1 MGFKPPNKTTAS
13 TLAWQLKF
21 LLISGIYPPDIGG
34 PATFIPAF
42 GAFLRD
48 SGADVEVITLSPN
61 RNEVLQEDFGK
72 VIKIRRAKLKL
83 IRFIEVTWQIY
94 TRSRNADIIF
104 ANGLYEEAAVANL
117 IRRKKLVFKI
127 VGDPIWERFRNSSK
141 LSYNLDE
148 YHFSQLST
156 KLKLERFL
164 FNWSLSR
171 ANIITSPGSKLA
183 KTIENIYG
191 VKNIQVIENGIDPP
205 SYSETT
211 DFNYDLISVSRLVK
225 WKRIDL
231 LIRAASRTKSTLLVI
246 GEGPEE
252 YELKSLANQINAQI
266 HFMGSISKKEILM
279 YLQQSRIFALVSSY
293 EGLSFSLLEA
303 LSLGKRILVSDI
315 DANQILFE
323 GTNFASIV
331 DPEKPEE
338 IDAAIKLLITD
349 SRQNHEKQNAAR
361 VFVNQR
367 FNSKLQLKKMQQLT
381 LSTLEPE

>member
-1 MGFKPPNKTTAS
+1 
-13 TLAWQLKF
+13 
-21 LLISGIYPPDIGG
+21 
-34 PATFIPAF
+34 
-42 GAFLRD
+42 
-48 SGADVEVITLSPN
+48 
-61 RNEVLQEDFGK
+61 
-72 VIKIRRAKLKL
+72 
-83 IRFIEVTWQIY
+83 
-94 TRSRNADIIF
+94 
-104 ANGLYEEAAVANL
+104 
-117 IRRKKLVFKI
+117 
-127 VGDPIWERFRNSSK
+127 
-141 LSYNLDE
+141 
-148 YHFSQLST
+148 LST

-164 FNWSLSR
+164 FNWSLRR

-183 KTIENIYG
+183 RTIENIYG

-205 SYSETT
+205 SYSETIE
-211 DFNYDLISVSRLVK
+211 FNYDLISVSRLVK

-231 LIRAASRTKSTLLVI
+231 LIRAAARTKSTLLVI

-252 YELKSLANQINAQI
+252 YELKRLANQINAQI
-266 HFMGSISKKEILM
+266 HFMGSVSKKEILM

-303 LSLGKRILVSDI
+303 LSIGKRILVSDI

-338 IDAAIKLLITD
+338 IDAAIKLLISD
-349 SRQNHEKQNAAR
+349 SRQNHEKQKAAR

>member
-1 MGFKPPNKTTAS
+1 
-13 TLAWQLKF
+13 LAWQLKF

-48 SGADVEVITLSPN
+48 SGADVEVITLSPT
-61 RNEVLQEDFGK
+61 RNEVLQDEFGK

-83 IRFIEVTWQIY
+83 FRFIEVTWQIY
-94 TRSRNADIIF
+94 TRSRNAEIIF

-117 IRRKKLVFKI
+117 FRRKKLVFKV
-127 VGDPIWERFRNSSK
+127 VGDPIWERYRNSSNS
-141 LSYNLDE
+141 SYGFDE
-148 YHFSQLST
+148 YHYSQLST
-156 KLKLERFL
+156 KLKLERCF

-183 KTIENIYG
+183 KTIENNYG
-191 VKNIQVIENGIDPP
+191 VKNIQVIENGIDLP
-205 SYSETT
+205 SFFETL

-231 LIRAASRTKSTLLVI
+231 LIRAAARTKSTLLVI

-252 YELKSLANQINAQI
+252 YELKRLAKQVNAQV
-266 HFMGSISKKEILM
+266 HFMGSTSKKEILM

-303 LSLGKRILVSDI
+303 LSMGKRILVSDI
-315 DANQILFE
+315 DANQSLFQ
-323 GTNFASIV
+323 GANFASIV

-338 IDAAIKLLITD
+338 IDAAIKLMITD
-349 SRQNHEKQNAAR
+349 SRQNHERQEAAR

>member
-1 MGFKPPNKTTAS
+1 
-13 TLAWQLKF
+13 
-21 LLISGIYPPDIGG
+21 
-34 PATFIPAF
+34 
-42 GAFLRD
+42 
-48 SGADVEVITLSPN
+48 
-61 RNEVLQEDFGK
+61 
-72 VIKIRRAKLKL
+72 
-83 IRFIEVTWQIY
+83 
-94 TRSRNADIIF
+94 
-104 ANGLYEEAAVANL
+104 
-117 IRRKKLVFKI
+117 
-127 VGDPIWERFRNSSK
+127 
-141 LSYNLDE
+141 
-148 YHFSQLST
+148 
-156 KLKLERFL
+156 
-164 FNWSLSR
+164 
-171 ANIITSPGSKLA
+171 
-183 KTIENIYG
+183 
-191 VKNIQVIENGIDPP
+191 
-205 SYSETT
+205 
-211 DFNYDLISVSRLVK
+211 
-225 WKRIDL
+225 
-231 LIRAASRTKSTLLVI
+231 LLVI

-252 YELKSLANQINAQI
+252 YELKRLANQINAQI
-266 HFMGSISKKEILM
+266 HFIGSISKKEILM

>member
-1 MGFKPPNKTTAS
+1 MGFKPANKTTAS

-61 RNEVLQEDFGK
+61 GNEVLQEDFGK

-94 TRSRNADIIF
+94 TRSRNAEIIF

-127 VGDPIWERFRNSSK
+127 VGDPIWERFRNSSNS
-141 LSYNLDE
+141 SYNFNE

-164 FNWSLSR
+164 FNWSLRR

-183 KTIENIYG
+183 RTIENIYG

-205 SYSETT
+205 SYSETIE
-211 DFNYDLISVSRLVK
+211 FNYDLISVSRLVK

-231 LIRAASRTKSTLLVI
+231 LIRAAARTKSTLLVI

-252 YELKSLANQINAQI
+252 YELKRLANQINAQI
-266 HFMGSISKKEILM
+266 HFMGSVSKKEILM

-303 LSLGKRILVSDI
+303 LSIGKRILVSDI

-338 IDAAIKLLITD
+338 IDAAIKLLISD
-349 SRQNHEKQNAAR
+349 SRQNHEKQKAAR

>member
-48 SGADVEVITLSPN
+48 SGANVEVITLSPN

-252 YELKSLANQINAQI
+252 YELKRLANQINAQI